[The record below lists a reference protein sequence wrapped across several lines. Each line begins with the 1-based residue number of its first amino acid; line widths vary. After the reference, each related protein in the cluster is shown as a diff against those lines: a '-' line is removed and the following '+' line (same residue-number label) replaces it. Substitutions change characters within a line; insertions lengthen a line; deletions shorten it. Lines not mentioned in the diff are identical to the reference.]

1 MSKGLFRPVDS
12 ELVDATVTASTVDTT
27 EAGIK
32 TMTLTASVDGK
43 AVATK
48 EVKVVVAPKYERTY
62 VNGKVSVLKAFHLNG
77 NLYAEYHYDWA
88 NGTYSATFYAQD
100 GVTVG
105 STANGTL

>member
-1 MSKGLFRPVDS
+1 MF
-12 ELVDATVTASTVDTT
+12 
-27 EAGIK
+27 K
-32 TMTLTASVDGK
+32 TLTLTAKVGEEVVS
-43 AVATK
+43 TK

-88 NGTYSATFYAQD
+88 AKTYSATFYQQD